1 MLYFDEN
8 LEVYNE
14 RDILFSDVY
23 GEEIYRPDR
32 LMKTKEGQWM
42 IVDFKTGERKEEHQE
57 QIAKYQNILQKLGYP
72 VNKSEVLYL

>member
-1 MLYFDEN
+1 
-8 LEVYNE
+8 
-14 RDILFSDVY
+14 
-23 GEEIYRPDR
+23 
-32 LMKTKEGQWM
+32 M